1 MADEVVE
8 TGEPKPKKPILL
20 IIVAVLLA
28 LVLLAGAVVGT
39 LFFTGFFAPKPA
51 LTAEQQLEADAAK
64 EDGHGAAA
72 SDGHGGKDGDK
83 KGKDGKDGPPGKL
96 TKKSPELTRFDT
108 TYYQIEREFLVN
120 LTGSRKVM
128 SVQIAIST
136 RYDQR
141 VIDNVKKHEF
151 ALRSVVMD
159 TMRQTVEAD
168 LAKPEFRKEL
178 ATRVRDTMN
187 TMLEK
192 AEDFGG
198 IEDVHFTSFIVQ

>member
-1 MADEVVE
+1 MAAAEEVVE

-20 IIVAVLLA
+20 IVVAILLA
-28 LVLLAGAVVGT
+28 LVLLGGAVAGT
-39 LFFTGFFAPKPA
+39 LFFTGFFKAKPV

-72 SDGHGGKDGDK
+72 DGKDGKDG

-159 TMRQTVEAD
+159 AMRQTVESD
-168 LAKPEFRKEL
+168 LAKPEFRKDL

-192 AEDFGG
+192 SEDFGG

>member
-20 IIVAVLLA
+20 IIVAVLLT

-39 LFFTGFFAPKPA
+39 LFFTGFFTPKPA
-51 LTAEQQLEADAAK
+51 LTAEQQLEAEAK
-64 EDGHGAAA
+64 
-72 SDGHGGKDGDK
+72 GGGDNGKEGDK
-83 KGKDGKDGPPGKL
+83 KGKDGKDGSPAKL
-96 TKKSPELTRFDT
+96 SKKSPELTRFDT

-168 LAKPEFRKEL
+168 MVKPEFRKEL
-178 ATRVRDTMN
+178 AMRTRDVMN
-187 TMLEK
+187 SLLEK
-192 AEDFGG
+192 SEDFGG

>member
-1 MADEVVE
+1 MAEEVVE

-20 IIVAVLLA
+20 IAVAVVLV
-28 LVLLAGAVVGT
+28 LVLLAGAVAGT
-39 LFFTGFFAPKPA
+39 LYFTGFFKPKPE

-64 EDGHGAAA
+64 A
-72 SDGHGGKDGDK
+72 DGDK

-96 TKKSPELTRFDT
+96 IKKSPELVRFD
-108 TYYQIEREFLVN
+108 YSYHQMEREFLVN

-128 SVQIAIST
+128 SVQIAVST

-159 TMRQTVEAD
+159 SMRQTVEAD
-168 LAKPEFRKEL
+168 LAKPEFRQEL
-178 ATRVRDTMN
+178 AARIRDVMN
-187 TMLEK
+187 SALEK
-192 AEDFGG
+192 YEDFGG

>member
-1 MADEVVE
+1 MAEEVVE

-20 IIVAVLLA
+20 IAVAVLLV
-28 LVLLAGAVVGT
+28 LVLLAGAVAGT
-39 LFFTGFFAPKPA
+39 LYFTGFFKPKPE

-64 EDGHGAAA
+64 A
-72 SDGHGGKDGDK
+72 DGDK
-83 KGKDGKDGPPGKL
+83 KGKGGKDGPPGKL
-96 TKKSPELTRFDT
+96 IKKSPELVRFD
-108 TYYQIEREFLVN
+108 YSYHQMEREFLVN

-128 SVQIAIST
+128 SVQIAVST

-159 TMRQTVEAD
+159 SMRQTVEAD
-168 LAKPEFRKEL
+168 LVKPEFRQEL
-178 ATRVRDTMN
+178 AARIRDVMN
-187 TMLEK
+187 SALEK
-192 AEDFGG
+192 YEDFGG